1 MVPAAGGL
9 AWWTLALPVWLVA
22 CGLALVGLVA
32 IFRRFE
38 RIAIAPASRPGT
50 AAQLAAIGGTALSAA
65 GMFAV
70 APIGLTGLLALRT
83 EAVDGVPMTGFGA
96 LALIFAGVTLLVL
109 SGARREKQLSA

>member
-1 MVPAAGGL
+1 
-9 AWWTLALPVWLVA
+9 
-22 CGLALVGLVA
+22 
-32 IFRRFE
+32 
-38 RIAIAPASRPGT
+38 
-50 AAQLAAIGGTALSAA
+50 
-65 GMFAV
+65 MFAV